1 MSNDLKKQI
10 EKEFDREK
18 NYNIILSKVEDVGT
32 IRKLKVRYIV
42 ASICVLAVVLAC
54 FVKFKDIG
62 VNYIAKNNRTV
73 EQTENVDLNINKIK
87 EMSQACL
94 YADIKTIEIKNLPK
108 RFKFM
113 DNLKLPNGFKL
124 EECYNIYT
132 RSDINFDKYDVL
144 HDYLFYYE
152 KDNGEKNIK
161 FAFSEIEEPLTD
173 YYINNTMCK
182 KSKIEDIELVICY
195 FSGTYIVTFN
205 SNGVNFDIET
215 RNISESELV
224 DLLESIIVQK

>member
-1 MSNDLKKQI
+1 MKRLK
-10 EKEFDREK
+10 
-18 NYNIILSKVEDVGT
+18 N
-32 IRKLKVRYIV
+32 RYIV
-42 ASICVLAVVLAC
+42 ASICVLTVVFAC
-54 FVKFKDIG
+54 FIKFKDIG
-62 VNYIAKNNRTV
+62 IKDIAQNVNIQQNEKEKINV
-73 EQTENVDLNINKIK
+73 ELNINKLNG
-87 EMSQACL
+87 MSQASL
-94 YADIKTIEIKNLPK
+94 DADIKTIEIKNLPK

-124 EECYNIYT
+124 KECYNIYT

-161 FAFSEIEEPLTD
+161 FAFSEIEEPLRD
-173 YYINNTMCK
+173 YYIYNDMYK
-182 KSKIEDIELVICY
+182 KSKIGDVELVICDLN
-195 FSGTYIVTFN
+195 GTYIVTFN

-224 DLLESIIVQK
+224 DLLESIIIEK